1 MELGI
6 AENNLFLNLAS
17 LGLAHDL
24 FGARLLPVGTL
35 YDPFINRGLDALN
48 YALYQDA
55 RFMVVATPSGV
66 TLAPEGGAHQS
77 ISTPL
82 IGLGQPGL
90 ASFEPAYVD
99 ELAAIMR
106 WGFEHMQAD
115 DGGSVYLRLSTRA
128 IDQPERT
135 LTDRQTADL
144 LAGAYW
150 EIEPAEGADL
160 VLVYSGAVV
169 PEVRQAHAELAED
182 VPGLGILAV
191 TSNERLYH
199 DWQRRL
205 RGRNGGGASTSTGTS
220 HVERLLG
227 RLSPRAALVTV
238 QDGHPAAL
246 SWIGSATGRR
256 LYPLGVASF
265 GQSGD
270 LLDLYAHY
278 GLDAAAIVDMAATAC
293 LEAARG

>member
-1 MELGI
+1 M
-6 AENNLFLNLAS
+6 LAA
-17 LGLAHDL
+17 LGLSGPL
-24 FGARLLPVGTL
+24 FGTRLLPVGTL
-35 YDPFINRGLDALN
+35 YDPFIQRGLDSLN
-48 YALYQDA
+48 YACYQGA
-55 RFMVVATPSGV
+55 RFMVVATPSGI

-90 ASFEPAYVD
+90 ATFEPAYVD

-106 WGFEHMQAD
+106 WGFEYMQAD

-128 IDQPERT
+128 LEQPDRT
-135 LTDRQTADL
+135 LSDARTADL

-150 EIEPAEGADL
+150 QVEPAPGAEL
-160 VLVYSGAVV
+160 AIVYSGPVV
-169 PEVRQAHAELAED
+169 SEVQEAFAELVED

-191 TSNERLYH
+191 PSNDRLYH

-205 RGRNGGGASTSTGTS
+205 RKTDGGGTGTS
-220 HVERLLG
+220 HVERLLS
-227 RLSPRAALVTV
+227 RLSPRAGLVTV

-270 LLDLYAHY
+270 IPDLYRHY
-278 GLDAAAIVDMAATAC
+278 GIDAAAIVDMAATAC